1 MNDYFN
7 TEITHPTLVTRITE
21 VLQFAVMGVMFFHV
35 MVPIRI
41 LIDMVKVMDAKT
53 V

>member
-21 VLQFAVMGVMFFHV
+21 LSHFAVMGVMFFYV

-41 LIDMVKVMDAKT
+41 PIDMVKAMDANT